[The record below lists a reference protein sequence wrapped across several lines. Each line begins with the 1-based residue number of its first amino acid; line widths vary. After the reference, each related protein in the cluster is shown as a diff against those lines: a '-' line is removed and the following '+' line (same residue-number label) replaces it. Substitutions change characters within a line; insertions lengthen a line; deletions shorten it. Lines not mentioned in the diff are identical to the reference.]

1 MLHRGV
7 TEHWSVGQDLLNE
20 VESKKNPMW
29 VFIFLYLCVCML
41 RFDYICIVVHWALA
55 VTVTED
61 CLVKMHSMKPEA
73 EEFSKVA
80 AGK

>member
-1 MLHRGV
+1 MLLRGV
-7 TEHWSVGQDLLNE
+7 TEHWSVGQDLFNE

-41 RFDYICIVVHWALA
+41 RFDYIYIVVHWALA

-61 CLVKMHSMKPEA
+61 CLVKMHSMKLEA